1 MAPFHGMVLLLLG
14 IGYLLHV
21 EPTFGH
27 RDIGIIVDDV
37 RSSRNG
43 DHEYSP
49 IVEHF
54 YDENFDKEMGKP
66 FRTKRHTYF
75 SDDLPQNVTVAVG
88 QSAVLSCRVENLENR
103 TVSWMRKKGVRILT
117 SMKTTY
123 TADKR
128 FVIIGKSP
136 NWDLQIESVQPED
149 AGIYECQVNTEPK
162 MEREVNLKVLDRYRL
177 VTITFLITQDVQAKI
192 LGSEEV
198 YVKKGSKISLTCTV
212 DMQDVPPSN
221 VTWYHAGSIIDF
233 DSPRGGVSLETEK
246 GKSFTKSML
255 VITRALLNDSG
266 NYTCF
271 SNKAAPASVVVH
283 VLNGEHPA
291 AMQHGGSDS
300 VNRRIVLF
308 LAIVIPIVI
317 FRIDFPTLLKDL
329 VKFLKHNEMALSNVY
344 CSFLFS

>member
-14 IGYLLHV
+14 IGYLLHA
-21 EPTFGH
+21 EPSFGH
-27 RDIGIIVDDV
+27 RDIGIIADDV
-37 RSSRNG
+37 RSRRRE
-43 DHEYSP
+43 DHGYSP
-49 IVEHF
+49 VLEYF
-54 YDENFDKEMGKP
+54 YGERIDNEMRKHY
-66 FRTKRHTYF
+66 RTKRHTYF

-88 QSAVLSCRVENLENR
+88 QFAVLSCRVENLENR
-103 TVSWMRKKGVRILT
+103 TVSWMRKKDVRILT
-117 SMKTTY
+117 SMETTY

-128 FVIIGKSP
+128 FAIIGKSP
-136 NWDLQIESVQPED
+136 NWDLRIDSVQPED

-162 MEREVNLKVLDRYRL
+162 MDRAVNLKVL
-177 VTITFLITQDVQAKI
+177 DVQAKI

-221 VTWYHAGSIIDF
+221 VTWYHAGSVIDF

-308 LAIVIPIVI
+308 LTIVLPIVI
-317 FRIDFPTLLKDL
+317 FRTRRKHCQDCRSCPLQAVSYFICAEID
-329 VKFLKHNEMALSNVY
+329 
-344 CSFLFS
+344 

>member
-14 IGYLLHV
+14 IGYLLHA

-37 RSSRNG
+37 RSSHKD

-49 IVEHF
+49 IVAHF
-54 YDENFDKEMGKP
+54 YEEHLDEKMYKK
-66 FRTKRHTYF
+66 FRMKRHTYF
-75 SDDLPQNVTVAVG
+75 YDDLPQNVTVAVG

-103 TVSWMRKKGVRILT
+103 TVSWMRKKDVRILT

-136 NWDLQIESVQPED
+136 NWDLQIDSVQPDD

-162 MEREVNLKVLDRYRL
+162 MDRTVNLKVL
-177 VTITFLITQDVQAKI
+177 DVQAKI

-221 VTWYHAGSIIDF
+221 VTWYHAGSVIDF

-283 VLNGEHPA
+283 VLNGERYYIGA
-291 AMQHGGSDS
+291 S
-300 VNRRIVLF
+300 L
-308 LAIVIPIVI
+308 
-317 FRIDFPTLLKDL
+317 
-329 VKFLKHNEMALSNVY
+329 
-344 CSFLFS
+344 SFLTISLDKCVSIFVASGVEGSYAVANISWAL

>member
-14 IGYLLHV
+14 IGYLLHA
-21 EPTFGH
+21 EPSFGH
-27 RDIGIIVDDV
+27 RDIGIIADDV
-37 RSSRNG
+37 RSRRRE
-43 DHEYSP
+43 DHGYSP
-49 IVEHF
+49 VLEYF
-54 YDENFDKEMGKP
+54 YGERIDNEMRKHY
-66 FRTKRHTYF
+66 RTKRHTYF

-88 QSAVLSCRVENLENR
+88 QFAVLSCRVENLENR
-103 TVSWMRKKGVRILT
+103 TVSWMRKKDVRILT
-117 SMKTTY
+117 SMETTY

-128 FVIIGKSP
+128 FAIIGKSP
-136 NWDLQIESVQPED
+136 NWDLRIDSVQPED

-162 MEREVNLKVLDRYRL
+162 MDRAVNLKVL
-177 VTITFLITQDVQAKI
+177 DVQAKI

-221 VTWYHAGSIIDF
+221 VTWYHAGSVIDF

-308 LAIVIPIVI
+308 LTIVLPIVI
-317 FRIDFPTLLKDL
+317 FRYSSELSGHDMLDRRIMETWLL
-329 VKFLKHNEMALSNVY
+329 
-344 CSFLFS
+344 